1 MAKKKG
7 RSKIAAL
14 PIRYH
19 KKKGLQICLITSRKR
34 GHWIVPTGKPEKK
47 LSNSDVAQ
55 LEAYEEAGVLGRASR
70 KQCFSHR
77 TCSVSRKVERNLTLY
92 PLKVR
97 KELKHWPE
105 DDHRSRKWI
114 KVSRLAKY
122 LSDLSLAN
130 KITHQLL

>member
-19 KKKGLQICLITSRKR
+19 KRKGLQICLVTSRKHK
-34 GHWIVPTGKPEKK
+34 HWIVPTGKPEKK

-55 LEAYEEAGVLGRASR
+55 LEAYEEAGVLGRASH
-70 KQCFSHR
+70 KQRFSHR
-77 TCSVSRKVERNLTLY
+77 TRSLSKQVERNLTLY

-105 DDHRSRKWI
+105 DNQRSRKWI
-114 KVSRLAKY
+114 KVSNLAKH
-122 LSDLSLAN
+122 LGDISLAK

>member
-1 MAKKKG
+1 MTKKKG
-7 RSKIAAL
+7 RTKIAAL

-34 GHWIVPTGKPEKK
+34 GHWIIPTGKPEKK
-47 LSNSDVAQ
+47 LNDSDVAQ

-70 KQCFSHR
+70 KQRFSHR
-77 TCSVSRKVERNLTLY
+77 TCSLRKRVERNLTLY

-97 KELKHWPE
+97 KELKRWPE
-105 DDHRSRKWI
+105 DDQRSRKWI
-114 KVSRLAKY
+114 KVSRLAKH
-122 LSDLSLAN
+122 LGDASLAK

>member
-1 MAKKKG
+1 MPKKKG

-34 GHWIVPTGKPEKK
+34 GYWIVPTGKPEKK
-47 LSNSDVAQ
+47 LSNADVAQ

-70 KQCFSHR
+70 KHSFRYS
-77 TCSVSRKVERNLTLY
+77 TCSLRKQVDRHLTLY

-97 KELKHWPE
+97 KELKRWPE
-105 DDHRSRKWI
+105 AGQRRRKWI
-114 KVSRLAKY
+114 KVSKGAQEVGGAGRASKKTAPRL
-122 LSDLSLAN
+122 
-130 KITHQLL
+130 

>member
-19 KKKGLQICLITSRKR
+19 KKKGLQICLVTSRKH
-34 GHWIVPTGKPEKK
+34 GHWIVPMGKHEKK
-47 LSNSDVAQ
+47 LSDADVAQ

-70 KQCFSHR
+70 KYRFRHNTSSIGKQ
-77 TCSVSRKVERNLTLY
+77 VERHLTLY

-97 KELKHWPE
+97 KELKRWPE
-105 DDHRSRKWI
+105 MGQRRRKWI
-114 KVSRLAKY
+114 KVSRLTQHLGDA
-122 LSDLSLAN
+122 SLAR
-130 KITHQLL
+130 KITDHLL